1 MIFINDISAE
11 IFNFGE
17 FSLRWYGVFF
27 ALGIALA
34 YIVIRWIFKKE
45 KFKVDDLDGIAIYLF
60 FGLLIG
66 ARLGEVLFY
75 DPKFFFANPSE
86 IFKTWHGGLSS
97 HGATIGLFLAYLLWT
112 KIHKVPFTKYVDA
125 IAIGIPI
132 TAFFVRV
139 GNFFNSEIVGYKI
152 ADAGEKISG
161 VGVIFK
167 QLGEDFPRHPAQLYE
182 AFLLLIIFVSMLF
195 IYKKWRKK
203 TPKLFF
209 LFFFVGLYFSGRF
222 FIEFYKDL
230 HVLPDSFPLSMGQ
243 VLSIVPILL
252 AIIYFLFFFYKKHKN

>member
-1 MIFINDISAE
+1 MIFINDISPE
-11 IFNFGE
+11 IFKFGE

-27 ALGIALA
+27 ALGIALT
-34 YIVIRWIFKKE
+34 YVFIRWVFKKE
-45 KFKVDDLDGIAIYLF
+45 KFKTDDLDSIAIYLF

-75 DPKFFFANPSE
+75 DPKFFFEHPFE

-97 HGATIGLFLAYLLWT
+97 HGATIGLFIAYLLWT

-125 IAIGIPI
+125 LAMGIPI
-132 TAFFVRV
+132 TAFFVRI
-139 GNFFNSEIVGYKI
+139 GNFFNSEIVGYKM
-152 ADAGEKISG
+152 AEVGQKVSG
-161 VGVIFK
+161 IGVVFR

-182 AFLLLIIFVSMLF
+182 AFLLLIVFVSMFF
-195 IYKKWRKK
+195 IYKKYGKK
-203 TPKLFF
+203 ISKLFF
-209 LFFFVGLYFSGRF
+209 LFFFVGVYFLGRF

-252 AIIYFLFFFYKKHKN
+252 AGIYFVFFWKKKKK

>member
-1 MIFINDISAE
+1 MIFINDISLE
-11 IFNFGE
+11 IFRVGE
-17 FSLRWYGVFF
+17 ISLRWYGLFF

-34 YIVIRWIFKKE
+34 YTFIGWVFKKE
-45 KFKVDDLDGIAIYLF
+45 KFKAEDLDSIAIYLF

-75 DPKFFFANPSE
+75 DPKFFFEHPSE
-86 IFKTWHGGLSS
+86 IIKTWHGGLSS
-97 HGATIGLFLAYLLWT
+97 HGATIGLFLAYVLWT
-112 KIHKVPFTKYVDA
+112 KIHKVPFTKYADA
-125 IAIGIPI
+125 LAMGIPI

-152 ADAGEKISG
+152 ADAGEKVSG

-182 AFLLLIIFVSMLF
+182 AFLLLIIFAFMVL
-195 IYKKWRKK
+195 IYKKSRKK
-203 TPKLFF
+203 NPKLFF

-230 HVLPDSFPLSMGQ
+230 HVFPDSFPFSMGQ

-252 AIIYFLFFFYKKHKN
+252 AGIYFIFFWKKGRRK

>member
-1 MIFINDISAE
+1 MIFINDISPE
-11 IFNFGE
+11 ILKFGE

-34 YIVIRWIFKKE
+34 YGFIRWVFIKE
-45 KFKVDDLDGIAIYLF
+45 KFKVDDLDSIAIYLF

-75 DPKFFFANPSE
+75 DPKFFLANPME

-97 HGATIGLFLAYLLWT
+97 HGATIGLFIAYLLWT
-112 KIHKVPFTKYVDA
+112 RIHKVPFAKYVDA
-125 IAIGIPI
+125 IAMGIPI

-152 ADAGEKISG
+152 SDAGEKVSG

-182 AFLLLIIFVSMLF
+182 AVLLLVIFILMVW
-195 IYKKWRKK
+195 IYKKSRKK
-203 TPKLFF
+203 NPKLFF

-252 AIIYFLFFFYKKHKN
+252 AVIYFIFFWKKSKKK